1 LAHHPT
7 VTGRFPEDLV
17 EQLRA
22 AERAVR
28 AARVGLDAAL
38 SERHAAIGGLRAVGW
53 TDERIARIL
62 GELQFGRH
70 PTIEERLRIAAQ
82 LRQARVRKRRQRVTA
97 RHVDPPAGGGAPASG
112 SPRSNEKEDPMAK
125 RKKQDQQELEHG
137 RLVRRT
143 ITEEFV
149 DDAALAAADADPDQ
163 DDDLGEDMEGDV
175 DVDEQ
180 PRRRRNR

>member
-1 LAHHPT
+1 
-7 VTGRFPEDLV
+7 
-17 EQLRA
+17 
-22 AERAVR
+22 
-28 AARVGLDAAL
+28 
-38 SERHAAIGGLRAVGW
+38 
-53 TDERIARIL
+53 
-62 GELQFGRH
+62 
-70 PTIEERLRIAAQ
+70 
-82 LRQARVRKRRQRVTA
+82 
-97 RHVDPPAGGGAPASG
+97 
-112 SPRSNEKEDPMAK
+112 MAK